1 MLQFSPQRRR
11 ALKAFV
17 LPQMTP
23 IFPDKR
29 KNLRSSAKSADKT
42 PNPPLCAS
50 VPLWQKF
57 VFIRVHSWLTPNSA
71 PRTPHSAFF
80 ATETQRHRDL
90 KDIEPLYA
98 DKKQANLRSSVKY
111 AEKIPIP
118 PLRLR
123 AFAVNPF
130 ILRTPHSEFRI

>member
-23 IFPDKR
+23 IFPDIR

-42 PNPPLCAS
+42 PIPPLCAS

-71 PRTPHSAFF
+71 
-80 ATETQRHRDL
+80 
-90 KDIEPLYA
+90 
-98 DKKQANLRSSVKY
+98 
-111 AEKIPIP
+111 
-118 PLRLR
+118 
-123 AFAVNPF
+123 
-130 ILRTPHSEFRI
+130 LRTPNSALQNVTFPRQTPFFSALDCGLEAVD